1 MKKYQAIGIGILAT
15 TLALSTGCKE
25 PVPLTEEDKTIENN
39 LQVGLNL
46 GEPQTIEGVITEV
59 MPSAFNYFIGARSGG
74 VGSHDII
81 WVTIK
86 HEGQPKTLLYPT
98 TGAIRKGNAT
108 VTYREVEGGQLNQ
121 LEFIKQNSIPE
132 KVNDYDRGAHRKL
145 ITQQPPSGRI
155 IPVDGIIDLDGID
168 YNL

>member
-59 MPSAFNYFIGARSGG
+59 MPSAFNYFIGA
-74 VGSHDII
+74 D
-81 WVTIK
+81 
-86 HEGQPKTLLYPT
+86 
-98 TGAIRKGNAT
+98 RKS
-108 VTYREVEGGQLNQ
+108 VV
-121 LEFIKQNSIPE
+121 
-132 KVNDYDRGAHRKL
+132 
-145 ITQQPPSGRI
+145 
-155 IPVDGIIDLDGID
+155 
-168 YNL
+168 